1 MQCRSGRYTAAV
13 IGNKLHRMW
22 KESERATWFSLPSIG
37 GGAFVCHTPL
47 PSSPAQQI
55 EISETSDG
63 GLSVRRAALLQPPFS
78 VLRPDSGTVVVQR
91 AARSFC
97 SRNHLGFRVIALQRD
112 PPVYSKTV
120 VKGCASRSFN
130 HATLDHVFWPAE
142 NTLTP
147 STSRAREQAYPC
159 SIGAPR
165 IARRL
170 GRRRE

>member
-1 MQCRSGRYTAAV
+1 MQCRRGRYTAAV

-112 PPVYSKTV
+112 QPLHHTSARAASKPMYY
-120 VKGCASRSFN
+120 RRN
-130 HATLDHVFWPAE
+130 
-142 NTLTP
+142 
-147 STSRAREQAYPC
+147 
-159 SIGAPR
+159 
-165 IARRL
+165 ARRR
-170 GRRRE
+170 GVGIMGHFRGK

>member
-1 MQCRSGRYTAAV
+1 MQA
-13 IGNKLHRMW
+13 W
-22 KESERATWFSLPSIG
+22 KIYGGSNRKQATQNVEGERASDVVLSPIHRGWRVCVPYSASFLPCSTDRDLRNERRRTVS
-37 GGAFVCHTPL
+37 AP
-47 PSSPAQQI
+47 
-55 EISETSDG
+55 
-63 GLSVRRAALLQPPFS
+63 RRAFTAF

-120 VKGCASRSFN
+120 VKGCASRCFN

-142 NTLTP
+142 YTLTP